1 MNQLQRKLSSSGT
14 LLLLALVFVAGV
26 LLVNQLFSGW
36 RIDLTANNQYTLSD
50 GTLEIIDS
58 IDEPINLQFYFSDE
72 ASRDLPP
79 LRTYATRVRE
89 MLEEMSAHSGGKL
102 RLSVVDPKPFSEE
115 EDEAAASGVQSVPV
129 GATGEKIF
137 FGLVGTNSTTG
148 RTVIPFFQLDKETFL
163 EYDIAKLIQSLV
175 VDSKPVI
182 GLISAL
188 PVNGGFDPATR
199 QMTEPWAVIGGMRDL
214 FEVRPL
220 GTELSSID
228 STINVLMVIHP
239 KGLSDD
245 TQYAIDQFVM
255 RGGRLIVM
263 VDPQA
268 TIDQSQADP
277 NDPTADMFAD
287 KSSDLPK
294 LFAGWG
300 IDYSPQWVV
309 ADRRVAL
316 QVSVNPQQPPVRHPL
331 ILGLKR
337 EQMNQE
343 DIVSAELESINIDQA
358 GHFKLAEGSELALQ
372 PLLQSSND
380 ARVIEAE
387 QTRFVPD
394 PSELLNDFTPT
405 GESYA
410 IAARVS
416 GKLSSA
422 FPDKSGDD
430 HLAESVDDVQ
440 MLLFADVDMASNRL
454 WVQVQNFFGQQ
465 VQNAFANNGDLLI
478 NAVDN
483 LAGSSSLIS
492 IRGRGTSARPFTVV
506 EEMKRDA
513 DDKFRAKQQ
522 QLQEELAETERKL
535 TELQAAKGA
544 DSAMILSGEQQT
556 ELLNFQQRRG
566 EIRKELRAVQ
576 RSLDADIESL
586 GTWLK
591 VINIALMPLLVIAAG
606 IYYAN
611 LRRKRRREAAA
622 NASA

>member
-1 MNQLQRKLSSSGT
+1 MNQLQRKLSSGGT
-14 LLLLALVFVAGV
+14 LILLALVFVASI
-26 LLVNQLFSGW
+26 LLVNQMFRGW
-36 RIDLTANNQYTLSD
+36 RIDLTANNQYTLSA

-79 LRTYATRVRE
+79 LRTYANRVQE
-89 MLEEMSAHSGGKL
+89 MLEEMSAHAGGTL
-102 RLSVVDPKPFSEE
+102 RLNVIDPKPFSED

-137 FGLVGTNSTTG
+137 FGLVGNNSTTG

-175 VDSKPVI
+175 MDSKPVI
-182 GLISAL
+182 GLVSSL
-188 PVNGGFDPATR
+188 PVNGGFDPTTR
-199 QMTEPWAVIGGMRDL
+199 QMGEPWAVIGGMRDL

-220 GTELSSID
+220 GIELSTID
-228 STINVLMVIHP
+228 STIDVLMVIHP

-245 TQYAIDQFVM
+245 TAYAIDQFVM

-268 TIDQSQADP
+268 SIDQSQTDP
-277 NDPTADMFAD
+277 SNPSADMFAD

-300 IDYSPQWVV
+300 IDYNPSRVV

-316 QVSVNPQQPPVRHPL
+316 QVSINPQQAPVRHPL

-343 DIVSAELESINIDQA
+343 DIVSAELETINVDQG
-358 GHFKLAEGSELALQ
+358 GHFKLKEGSELTLQ

-380 ARVIEAE
+380 AMLMDAE
-387 QTRFVPD
+387 QVRFVPD
-394 PSELLNDFTPT
+394 PAELMNGFAPT
-405 GESYA
+405 GESYVLA
-410 IAARVS
+410 GRVS
-416 GKLSSA
+416 GIVKSA
-422 FPDKSGDD
+422 FPEKSGEG
-430 HLAESVDDVQ
+430 HLAESADEVQ

-483 LAGSSSLIS
+483 LAGTSSLIS

-513 DDKFRAKQQ
+513 DDQFRAKQQ
-522 QLQEELAETERKL
+522 LLQEELQETERNL
-535 TELQAAKGA
+535 GELQSAKGA
-544 DSAMILSGEQQT
+544 DSAMILSDAQQS

-576 RSLDADIESL
+576 RSLDAGIERL
-586 GTWLK
+586 GTRLK
-591 VINIALMPLLVIAAG
+591 VLNVALVPLLVIIAG
-606 IYYAN
+606 VYYASV
-611 LRRKRRREAAA
+611 RRKRRRIAAA